1 MRLRRD
7 PEPSPE
13 AIREL
18 EALDAALAG
27 GRVPAEHRDLGE
39 LVVALRD
46 ERPEPRPEF
55 ALALDLRVTEGF
67 RPDEESGIHRAEPAR
82 RRELHT
88 PHRLRTTPLA
98 IGSAAAVFIVAVALF
113 TTGLLSGGDDGAG
126 DQAADKPVL
135 AMPQVRKQYE
145 TVRPK
150 AAAGSKDSAG
160 PSTALSLPAAPS
172 ANATPLA
179 RRRQVERSA
188 ALTLS
193 AARNRIEDVAD
204 EVIRVTDRHG
214 GFVMSSSVSVGDS
227 REAGARFDLRIPSAR
242 LQQAVSDLSGLAHVR
257 SRTQDALDITARFT
271 SPRRHL
277 ADALAERR
285 GLLRQLARATTPN
298 ETAAIR
304 ARLRATNRRIDRAR
318 AQLRALRQRV
328 TLSRVSV
335 AIEPGK
341 DVAASDS
348 GWTLGDAVRD
358 AIDVLGA
365 VAGAAIVG
373 IAVGI
378 PAALVGLIAWFAYR
392 AVVRRRRERA
402 LDAHGSGAPA
412 GS

>member
-7 PEPSPE
+7 PEPAPE

-18 EALDAALAG
+18 EAIDAALAG
-27 GRVPAEHRDLGE
+27 AAVGPVHRELADLA
-39 LVVALRD
+39 VALRD

-67 RPDEESGIHRAEPAR
+67 RRDEESGIHRAEPAR

-98 IGSAAAVFIVAVALF
+98 IGTAAALFIVATAVF
-113 TTGLLSGGDDGAG
+113 TTGVLTGGGSTDQPTRATGPVDLPLSKGGGVSSEAQSG
-126 DQAADKPVL
+126 DAASPQA
-135 AMPQVRKQYE
+135 M
-145 TVRPK
+145 
-150 AAAGSKDSAG
+150 
-160 PSTALSLPAAPS
+160 AAPS
-172 ANATPLA
+172 TPSLQSTARA

-193 AARNRIEDVAD
+193 AARERIEDVAD
-204 EVIRVTDRHG
+204 DVIQVTDRHR
-214 GFVMSSSVSVGDS
+214 GFVMSSSVSAGDS
-227 REAGARFDLRIPSAR
+227 GNAGARFDLRIPSSR
-242 LQQAVSDLSGLAHVR
+242 LQEAVSDLSGLAHVR
-257 SRTQDALDITARFT
+257 ARTQDALDITARFS

-277 ADALAERR
+277 RDALAERR

-304 ARLRATNRRIDRAR
+304 ARLRAASRRIDRAQ

-341 DVAASDS
+341 DVAATDS
-348 GWTLGDAVRD
+348 GWTLTDAVRD
-358 AIDVLGA
+358 AIAVLGA
-365 VAGAAIVG
+365 IAGAAIVG
-373 IAVGI
+373 IAAGI
-378 PAALVGLIAWFAYR
+378 PAALIGLIAWFAYR

-402 LDAHGSGAPA
+402 LDVHGPGAPA
-412 GS
+412 RG